1 MAQITI
7 RDLDDALLVRLKR
20 RAWEQGLPLEESLR
34 RVVLASLEADEGH
47 GDDVS
52 AMLNP
57 SPSHLAGEMTGAVR
71 RVTFHS

>member
-7 RDLDDALLVRLKR
+7 RDLDDAILVRLKR

-34 RVVLASLEADEGH
+34 RLILASLEDDAGH
-47 GDDVS
+47 GDDLS

-57 SPSHLAGEMTGAVR
+57 SPFHLAGEMPGPGR
-71 RVTFHS
+71 RMIFHS